1 MKAFTTLAVR
11 NSRLEELHAND
22 GPVKSSGIEGIT
34 TVTLPPLSHLI
45 AARRQHPLSDGSY
58 SRIFTGLDAEY
69 PRAWACLSALRQA
82 LRNGGR
88 VGYRTPIA
96 PLPELPR
103 ASETTEAPPSEGLL
117 SATGEPAGVVLSAI
131 DPRFDQ
137 MAINHMKKAKG
148 GGLLLGLASLSRMSR
163 DSRKLLRLLDFFLAY
178 QTKIITTNTL
188 FTSKEVYVRGKRL
201 VKPDSWDDM
210 SGLRNL
216 QGISGTHRKTVEAYI
231 RSVSLT

>member
-1 MKAFTTLAVR
+1 
-11 NSRLEELHAND
+11 
-22 GPVKSSGIEGIT
+22 
-34 TVTLPPLSHLI
+34 
-45 AARRQHPLSDGSY
+45 
-58 SRIFTGLDAEY
+58 
-69 PRAWACLSALRQA
+69 
-82 LRNGGR
+82 
-88 VGYRTPIA
+88 
-96 PLPELPR
+96 LPR

-188 FTSKEVYVRGKRL
+188 LTSKEVYVRGKRL